1 MTNDND
7 KPDQVPES
15 GKAEHGVPSEVT
27 WRGGAGR
34 QPYSNQGP
42 SEADEPSPGEVSEG
56 DRGELSGR
64 NLEQLEQVK
73 KKP

>member
-1 MTNDND
+1 MTDH
-7 KPDQVPES
+7 KPGPPPEQP
-15 GKAEHGVPSEVT
+15 KAEHGAPSEVT

-34 QPYSNQGP
+34 QPYGNQGP
-42 SEADEPSPGEVSEG
+42 SEAGEPGIGEVSDG
-56 DRGELSGR
+56 NRGELSGR